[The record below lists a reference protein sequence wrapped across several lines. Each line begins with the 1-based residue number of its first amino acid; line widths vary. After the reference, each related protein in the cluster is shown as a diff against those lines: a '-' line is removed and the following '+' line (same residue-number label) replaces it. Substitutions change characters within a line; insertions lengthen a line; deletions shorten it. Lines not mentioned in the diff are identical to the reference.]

1 MSVSGDRE
9 PLLYGYC
16 RVSTPSQ
23 NIERQERNILRKY
36 PTAICYREVLYRHG
50 RVLKKKRVEQ
60 AAAESRV
67 WRHDHLRLGFQNEP

>member
-23 NIERQERNILRKY
+23 NIERQERNILESTQRRSATVSII
-36 PTAICYREVLYRHG
+36 PAWQSPQ
-50 RVLKKKRVEQ
+50 KKRVEQ